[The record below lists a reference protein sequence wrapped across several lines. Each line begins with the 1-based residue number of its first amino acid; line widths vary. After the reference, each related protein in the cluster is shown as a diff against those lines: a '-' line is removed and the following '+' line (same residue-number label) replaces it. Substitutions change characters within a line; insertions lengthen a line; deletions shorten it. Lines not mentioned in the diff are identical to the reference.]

1 MCRGTPPGDHH
12 DVGGLHRFI
21 AVGCV
26 NGEAILRGNDARLFG
41 AQLHLKTLFR
51 RHFVT
56 ENNARHR
63 EVERAEIFHGNN
75 GDVKRLHTS
84 PLWILKRQGFAIFRH
99 VNKLRNLVVAGVLFQ
114 GRAGQQT
121 VVNRLHVGRH
131 NLCFG
136 QREVGF

>member
-1 MCRGTPPGDHH
+1 MEKPSCEETMPGCSAHSCTSK
-12 DVGGLHRFI
+12 RF
-21 AVGCV
+21 
-26 NGEAILRGNDARLFG
+26 
-41 AQLHLKTLFR
+41 FR

-63 EVERAEIFHGNN
+63 EVKRAEIFHGNN

-84 PLWILKRQGFAIFRH
+84 PLWSLKRQGFAIFRH

-136 QREVGF
+136 QREVGFSTSSAPMIIGPNPIT